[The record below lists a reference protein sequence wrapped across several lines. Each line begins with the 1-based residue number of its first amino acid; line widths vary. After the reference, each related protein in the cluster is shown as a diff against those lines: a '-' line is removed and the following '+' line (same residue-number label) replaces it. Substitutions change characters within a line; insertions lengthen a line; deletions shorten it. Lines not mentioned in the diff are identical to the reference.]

1 MIKPSGRSTYGLCQ
15 DPGLEWFIAGTIVSI
30 ETACIETETAYIEI
44 ETACIEIETACIEI
58 GIACTGIE
66 TAFTGIER
74 VLMIQNIIVPHD
86 ILWNGYSLNKI

>member
-15 DPGLEWFIAGTIVSI
+15 DPGLEWFTAGTTVST
-30 ETACIETETAYIEI
+30 ETACIET

-58 GIACTGIE
+58 GKACTGIE
-66 TAFTGIER
+66 TASTGIER